1 MKVLHICNTAGVG
14 GYLAEFMAKYHNIKS
29 LVLIT
34 GRYNDYKLSTEFV
47 KNLNCNYKEFFVRC
61 WLKGLFFDIIHIHG
75 EDKTLKILKQTLP
88 YKNKKIIIHY
98 HGSDIRGR
106 WKEKRDR
113 WEYADKIIVST
124 PDLLE
129 GSPEGAEYLP
139 NVIDEKTCSIYKHK
153 IKEGNAYFHVD
164 HEASKIAVDYFRAR
178 DFFRNNGKRLI
189 IHNAKIK
196 PLNHFDF
203 LDMLSSYEYYIDV
216 KKREGKILEA
226 ISLTGL
232 EALFMGVKVINWD
245 EGLISAFPDQH
256 RSINVV
262 SKLKGIYEAL
272 MK

>member
-14 GYLAEFMAKYHNIKS
+14 GYLAEFMVRYHNIKS

-34 GRYNDYKLSTEFV
+34 GRYNDFGLSTEFV
-47 KNLNCNYKEFFVRC
+47 KNLDCKYKEFFVRC
-61 WLKGLFFDIIHIHG
+61 WLKGLLFDIIHIHS

-88 YKNKKIIIHY
+88 YKTKKIIIHY

-106 WKEKRDR
+106 WSEKWDR
-113 WEYADKIIVST
+113 WKYADKIIVST

-129 GSPEGAEYLP
+129 GSPECAEYLP
-139 NVIDEKTCSIYKHK
+139 NVIDEKICSLYKERS
-153 IKEGNAYFHVD
+153 KERLSCFHVY
-164 HEASKIAVDYFRAR
+164 HEASELAFDYSRKYR
-178 DFFRNNGKRLI
+178 GELT
-189 IHNAKIK
+189 IHHANTE

-203 LDMLSSYEYYIDV
+203 LDRLSRYEYYVDV

-226 ISLTGL
+226 MSLTGL

-245 EGLISAFPDQH
+245 GGLISEFPVQH
-256 RSINVV
+256 RSINVA
-262 SKLKGIYEAL
+262 SKLKRIYEDL

>member
-14 GYLAEFMAKYHNIKS
+14 GYLAEFMAKYYEIKS

-34 GRYNDYKLSTEFV
+34 GRGDPYGLSTEFV
-47 KNLNCNYKEFFVRC
+47 KNLDCKYKEFFVRC

-106 WKEKRDR
+106 WEEKKHR
-113 WEYADKIIVST
+113 WKYADKILVST

-129 GSPEGAEYLP
+129 GAPEGTEYLP
-139 NVIDEKTCSIYKHK
+139 NVIDEKICGLYRKRS
-153 IKEGNAYFHVD
+153 KEKDSCFHVY
-164 HEASKIAVDYFRAR
+164 HEASDIALDYFHRY
-178 DFFRNNGKRLI
+178 GVQLI
-189 IHNAKIK
+189 IHHAKTE

-203 LDMLSSYEYYIDV
+203 LERLSRYEYYVDA

-226 ISLTGL
+226 MSLTGL
-232 EALFMGVKVINWD
+232 EALFMGVKVIKWD
-245 EGLISAFPDQH
+245 GTLISDFPVQH
-256 RSINVV
+256 RSCNVA
-262 SKLKGIYEAL
+262 SKLKRIYEDL
-272 MK
+272 RK